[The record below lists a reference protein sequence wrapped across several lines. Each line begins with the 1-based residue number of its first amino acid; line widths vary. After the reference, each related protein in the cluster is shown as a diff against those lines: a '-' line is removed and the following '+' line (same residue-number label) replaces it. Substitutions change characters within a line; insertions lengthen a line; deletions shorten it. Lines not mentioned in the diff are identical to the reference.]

1 MNEIICPHCG
11 KAFKIDEAGYANILK
26 QVRDGEFEEQL
37 HERLELA
44 EQEKRNAVELAQA
57 KVASEMQKAVVAKDS
72 EIQELKAKL
81 DAGGVARQLAV
92 TEALSAVEKERDALA
107 NELEQAKHEKEA
119 ASQLAEAKR
128 LSELQIAAATKDAEI
143 QGLKAKLDAIEV
155 AQKLAI
161 TEAVSKVEKERDE
174 MKGGLERV
182 ALEKQ
187 LAVQSLKDK
196 YETQIKDREDEIE
209 RIRDMKARLSTKM
222 VGETLEQHCET
233 EFNRIRAT
241 AFPRAYF
248 EKDNDARTGSKG
260 DYIFRDSDEA
270 GTEIVSIMFEMKN
283 ESDRTTTKNKNEDF
297 LKELDK
303 DRTEKGCE
311 YAVLVSL
318 LEPDSEL
325 YNTGIVDVFHRHP
338 KMYVV
343 RPQFFLP
350 IITLLRNAAMNSLKY
365 KSELALVRA
374 QNIDITNFENELEMF
389 KTGFA
394 KNYDLASRRFQ
405 IAIEEIDKS
414 IDHLQKTKEALLGTD
429 RNLRLAND
437 KAQDVT
443 IKKLTR
449 GNPTMATKFAELK
462 NDGPSDAGSS
472 SSESIDKQ
480 DQ

>member
-1 MNEIICPHCG
+1 MHEINCPHCG
-11 KAFKIDEAGYANILK
+11 KAFKIDEAGYADIVK
-26 QVRDGEFEEQL
+26 QVRDGEFEQQL

-44 EQEKRNAVELAQA
+44 EQDKQNAVELAQA
-57 KVASEMQKAVVAKDS
+57 KAASEMQKAAAAKDS

-81 DAGGVARQLAV
+81 DGGEVARKLAV
-92 TEALSAVEKERDALA
+92 GEALSAVEKERDTIA
-107 NELEQAKHEKEA
+107 NELAQVKRDKQA
-119 ASQLAEAKR
+119 ASELAEAKR
-128 LSELQIAAATKDAEI
+128 VTELQNTAATKDAEI
-143 QGLKAKLDAIEV
+143 QALKAKIDATEL

-161 TEAVSKVEKERDE
+161 TEAVSAVEKERDDL
-174 MKGGLERV
+174 KSGLDRV
-182 ALEKQ
+182 ELEKQ
-187 LAVQSLKDK
+187 LAEKSLKEK
-196 YETQIKDREDEIE
+196 YETQIKDRDDEIE

-222 VGETLEQHCET
+222 VGETLEQHCEV
-233 EFNRIRAT
+233 EFNRIRAA

-270 GTEIVSIMFEMKN
+270 STEIVSIMFEMKN
-283 ESDRTTTKNKNEDF
+283 ESDRTATKNKNEDF

-325 YNTGIVDVFHRHP
+325 YNTGIVDVFHRYP

-365 KSELALVRA
+365 KSELALVKA
-374 QNIDITNFENELEMF
+374 QNIDITNFENEIETF

-394 KNYDLASRRFQ
+394 RNADLASSHFQ
-405 IAIEEIDKS
+405 KAIDEIDKS
-414 IDHLQKTKEALLGTD
+414 IDHLQKTRDALLGTN

-437 KAQDVT
+437 KAQEVT

-449 GNPTMATKFAELK
+449 GNPTMAAKFAEHK
-462 NDGPSDAGSS
+462 KFDPPV
-472 SSESIDKQ
+472 Q
-480 DQ
+480 DEFALE

>member
-1 MNEIICPHCG
+1 MHEIICPHCG
-11 KAFKIDEAGYANILK
+11 KAFKIDEAGYADIIK
-26 QVRDGEFEEQL
+26 QVRDGEFEQQL

-44 EQEKRNAVELAQA
+44 ERDKQNAVELAQA
-57 KVASEMQKAVVAKDS
+57 KVASEMQKAAVAKDS
-72 EIQELKAKL
+72 EIQELKARL
-81 DAGGVARQLAV
+81 DAGEVTRKLAV
-92 TEALSAVEKERDALA
+92 TEALSAVEKERDTLA
-107 NELEQAKHEKEA
+107 NELEQARRDKQA
-119 ASQLAEAKR
+119 ASELAAAR
-128 LSELQIAAATKDAEI
+128 LLNELQKAAAMKDAEI
-143 QGLKAKLDAIEV
+143 QGLKAELSAKEV
-155 AQKLAI
+155 AQKLAV
-161 TEAVSKVEKERDE
+161 TEAVGAVEKERE
-174 MKGGLERV
+174 ELKSGLER
-182 ALEKQ
+182 AELENQ
-187 LAVQSLKDK
+187 LAEKSLKDK
-196 YETQIKDREDEIE
+196 YETQIRDREDTIE
-209 RIRDMKARLSTKM
+209 RLRDLKARLSTKM

-270 GTEIVSIMFEMKN
+270 STEIVSIMFEMKN
-283 ESDRTTTKNKNEDF
+283 ESDRTATKNKNEDF

-325 YNTGIVDVFHRHP
+325 YNTGIVDMFHRHP
-338 KMYVV
+338 KMYIV

-365 KSELALVRA
+365 KSELALVKA
-374 QNIDITNFENELEMF
+374 QNIDITNFETNLETF
-389 KTGFA
+389 KTAFA
-394 KNYDLASRRFQ
+394 RNYDLASNSFKK
-405 IAIEEIDKS
+405 AIEEIDKS
-414 IDHLQKTKEALLGTD
+414 IDHLQKTKDALLGTD

-449 GNPTMATKFAELK
+449 GNPTMAAKFAELK
-462 NDGPSDAGSS
+462 TPDPLDA
-472 SSESIDKQ
+472 E
-480 DQ
+480 

>member
-1 MNEIICPHCG
+1 MHEIICPHCG

-26 QVRDGEFEEQL
+26 QVRDSEFEQQL
-37 HERLELA
+37 HDRLELA
-44 EQEKRNAVELAQA
+44 EQDKRNAIELAET
-57 KVASEMQKAVVAKDS
+57 KVASELQKAAAAKDA
-72 EIQELKAKL
+72 EIQELKSRL
-81 DAGGVARQLAV
+81 DAGEVARKLAV
-92 TEALSAVEKERDALA
+92 TEALSAVEKERDTLA
-107 NELEQAKHEKEA
+107 NELERAKHDKQA
-119 ASQLAEAKR
+119 ASKLAEAM
-128 LSELQIAAATKDAEI
+128 LVNELQKAAATKDAEI
-143 QGLKAKLDAIEV
+143 QSLNSKLNAIEV
-155 AQKLAI
+155 AQRLAI
-161 TEAVSKVEKERDE
+161 TEAVSAAEKERDE
-174 MKGGLERV
+174 LKSGLER
-182 ALEKQ
+182 AELEKQ
-187 LAVQSLKDK
+187 LAEKSLKDK
-196 YETQIKDREDEIE
+196 YETQIKDRDDTIE
-209 RIRDMKARLSTKM
+209 RLRDMKARLSTKM

-241 AFPRAYF
+241 AFQRAYF

-270 GTEIVSIMFEMKN
+270 GAEIVSIMFEMKN
-283 ESDRTTTKNKNEDF
+283 ESDRTATKNKNEDF

-325 YNTGIVDVFHRHP
+325 YNTGIIDVFHRYP
-338 KMYVV
+338 KMYIV

-365 KSELALVRA
+365 KSELALVKA
-374 QNIDITNFENELEMF
+374 QNIDITNFENELETF
-389 KTGFA
+389 KSAFA

-405 IAIEEIDKS
+405 TAIEEIDKS

-443 IKKLTR
+443 IKKLNR
-449 GNPTMATKFAELK
+449 GNPTMAAKFADLK
-462 NDGPSDAGSS
+462 NNGPSDVG
-472 SSESIDKQ
+472 
-480 DQ
+480 